1 MKYTVIPNDTF
12 EKLQMEAGIFC
23 KSFNPATGEYSGLMG
38 ATTGG
43 GSFSTSPEFSDFG
56 EDVDNCP
63 NNTME
68 LKHKDSETAVMS
80 TTFVT
85 LDPETVRFALA
96 GADID
101 ENDLTHIIPRRD
113 LKTEDFID
121 AWWVGDYSNINTG
134 ESAGYAAIHLKR
146 ALATSGFNLQS
157 TKNGKGQQSME
168 LTGHYTIADQ
178 SDVPYEIYI
187 KAGEDSGDSPEIN
200 LDKHSATIEVGE
212 ELTLTVTRKV
222 PASATV
228 TWQSDT
234 IAKATVSDGVVTGEA
249 AGSAIITAKITVD
262 GVTYSDTCTVVV
274 VSA

>member
-1 MKYTVIPNDTF
+1 MKYNVIPNDTF

-23 KSFNPATGEYSGLMG
+23 KHFNPATGEYSGLMG

-43 GSFSTSPEFSDFG
+43 GQFSTSPEFSDFG

-68 LKHKDSETAVMS
+68 LKHKDSETAVLS

-85 LDPETVRFALA
+85 LDAETVKFALA

-101 ENDLTHIIPRRD
+101 SNDTTHIIPRRD
-113 LKTEDFID
+113 LKTEDFND
-121 AWWVGDYSNINTG
+121 VWWVGDYSNINTG

-146 ALATSGFNLQS
+146 ALATSGFNLQT

-168 LTGHYTIADQ
+168 LTGHYTISDQ

-187 KAGEDSGDSPEIN
+187 KAGEDSGETPEIN

-212 ELTLTVTRKV
+212 ELTLNVTRKV
-222 PASATV
+222 PSTATV

-234 IAKATVSDGVVTGEA
+234 TAKATVSDGVVTGVA

>member
-43 GSFSTSPEFSDFG
+43 GQFSTSPEFSDFG

-68 LKHKDSETAVMS
+68 LKHKDSETAVLS

-101 ENDLTHIIPRRD
+101 AQDTTHIIPRRD
-113 LKTEDFID
+113 LQTSDFID
-121 AWWVGDYSNINTG
+121 VWWVGDYSNINTG
-134 ESAGYAAIHLKR
+134 EDAGYAAIHLKR
-146 ALATSGFNLQS
+146 ALATSGFNLQ
-157 TKNGKGQQSME
+157 TAKNGKGQQSME
-168 LTGHYTIADQ
+168 LTGHYTITDQ

-187 KAGEDSGDSPEIN
+187 KAGEDSGDTPEIN
-200 LDKHSATIEVGE
+200 LDKHSATIEVDE
-212 ELTLTVTRKV
+212 ELALTVTRKV
-222 PASATV
+222 PSTATV

-234 IAKATVSDGVVTGEA
+234 TAKATVSDGVVTGVA

>member
-1 MKYTVIPNDTF
+1 MKYAQIPTDTF

-23 KSFNPATGEYSGLMG
+23 KSFNPTTGEITGLMG

-43 GSFSTSPEFSDFG
+43 GSFATSPEFSDFG

-68 LKHKDSETAVMS
+68 LKHKDSETAVLS

-85 LDPETVRFALA
+85 LDAETIKTAMA

-101 ENDLTHIIPRRD
+101 VQDTTHIIPRRD
-113 LKTEDFID
+113 LKTSDFIEV
-121 AWWVGDYSNINTG
+121 WWVGDYSNINDG
-134 ESAGYAAIHLKR
+134 EDAGYCAIHLKR
-146 ALATSGFNLQS
+146 ALATSGFNLQT

-168 LTGHYTIADQ
+168 LTGHYTIANQ
-178 SDVPYEIYI
+178 SDMPYEIYI
-187 KAGEDSGDSPEIN
+187 KAGEDSGETPEIN

-212 ELTLTVTRKV
+212 ELTLNVTHK
-222 PASATV
+222 PGTATV
-228 TWQSDT
+228 TWTSDT
-234 IAKATVSDGVVTGEA
+234 TAKATVSGGVVTGVA

-262 GVTYSDTCTVVV
+262 GVNYSDTCTVKV

>member
-43 GSFSTSPEFSDFG
+43 GQFSTSPEFSDFG

-68 LKHKDSETAVMS
+68 LKHKDSETAVLS

-101 ENDLTHIIPRRD
+101 SNDTTHIIPRRD
-113 LKTEDFID
+113 LQISDFID
-121 AWWVGDYSNINTG
+121 VWWVGDYSNINTG
-134 ESAGYAAIHLKR
+134 EAAGYAAIHLKR
-146 ALATSGFNLQS
+146 ALATSGFNLQT

-168 LTGHYTIADQ
+168 LTGHYTISDQ
-178 SDVPYEIYI
+178 SDVPYEIYV
-187 KAGEDSGDSPEIN
+187 KAGEDSGETPSIN

-212 ELTLTVTRKV
+212 ELTLNVTRK
-222 PASATV
+222 PGTATV
-228 TWQSDT
+228 TWTSDT
-234 IAKATVSDGVVTGEA
+234 TAKATVSDGVVTGVA

-262 GVTYSDTCTVVV
+262 GVTYSDTCTVKV